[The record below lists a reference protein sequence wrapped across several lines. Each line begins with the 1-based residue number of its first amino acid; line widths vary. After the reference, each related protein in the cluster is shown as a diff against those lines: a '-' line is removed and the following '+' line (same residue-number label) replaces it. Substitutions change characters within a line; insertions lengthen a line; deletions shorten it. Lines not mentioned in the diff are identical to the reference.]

1 MHNNLFLLHWELN
14 LNWDVSL
21 TWLWTVFWVC
31 SFLNTVSIKHFFQ
44 QVKSNV

>member
-1 MHNNLFLLHWELN
+1 MHNNLFLLRWELN

-31 SFLNTVSIKHFFQ
+31 SFLNTVGIKHFFQ